1 MLSVWYV
8 QFYQVMIISSLVVSL
23 LPVAILAL
31 LSQSE
36 STSSSGVCKNIVNAA
51 IRIIV
56 CLAATIALNIIIK
69 VGD

>member
-36 STSSSGVCKNIVNAA
+36 TTSSSGVCKNIVNAA